1 MRVAII
7 VVWRPKNF
15 PEWNGRK
22 SEVAKRIPRALAD
35 ARGALDRAGGS
46 GRHVPDR
53 VERRNDRRGHR
64 GQKRDLGLPPPLPSG
79 MFGKGGAGALVGQ
92 VAHGGQLLP
101 PKVIRRVDPV
111 YPDLA
116 VQARISA
123 IVILEAEVDERGRVR
138 TVKVLRGHAILD
150 EAAVEAVRQ
159 WRYQP
164 LLLNGEPTAFILTVT
179 VAFNLRAP
187 D

>member
-1 MRVAII
+1 M
-7 VVWRPKNF
+7 
-15 PEWNGRK
+15 
-22 SEVAKRIPRALAD
+22 
-35 ARGALDRAGGS
+35 
-46 GRHVPDR
+46 
-53 VERRNDRRGHR
+53 
-64 GQKRDLGLPPPLPSG
+64 
-79 MFGKGGAGALVGQ
+79 
-92 VAHGGQLLP
+92 
-101 PKVIRRVDPV
+101 
-111 YPDLA
+111 
-116 VQARISA
+116 
-123 IVILEAEVDERGRVR
+123 ILEAEVDERGRVR